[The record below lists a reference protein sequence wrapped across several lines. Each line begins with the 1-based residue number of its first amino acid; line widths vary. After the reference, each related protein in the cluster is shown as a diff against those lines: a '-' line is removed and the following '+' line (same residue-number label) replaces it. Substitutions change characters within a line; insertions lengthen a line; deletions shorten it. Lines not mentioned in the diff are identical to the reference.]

1 MDGTRATV
9 RQPLSDSNQIGGGT
23 YANVRTG
30 VGGDDRAEEEETF
43 PSKRRSR

>member
-30 VGGDDRAEEEETF
+30 VGGDDLAEEEETF